1 MKKKP
6 VGICTGTRALGSN
19 AGKSRGWTTAESAPR
34 FQHSSTRICPSAKSM
49 KPILIISGDFGVRE
63 VYDTDDTLPEFNTD
77 ETENL
82 PDRQDMEIRGEWL
95 GLP

>member
-1 MKKKP
+1 
-6 VGICTGTRALGSN
+6 
-19 AGKSRGWTTAESAPR
+19 
-34 FQHSSTRICPSAKSM
+34 M

-77 ETENL
+77 ENENL